1 MRFFDTHTHI
11 LPGID
16 DGAKNKEESQKM
28 IEMLKNQGITDVIF
42 TPHFYNY
49 ETTLDKFVQKR
60 DTAFEQIKDSLGDI
74 KAHMGAEVY
83 LVDTLFGI
91 DDISELCIDKSNYI
105 LVELPFNEHNQEKIL
120 SMLNRLCVTF
130 QVIPILAHLEKYHSF
145 FNSDFLHEIS
155 KIECLV
161 QIDIDSL
168 KHPFLR
174 KKINKFIE
182 RGYIQFVGS
191 DCHNLKER
199 KPNFDVLEKNLPALM
214 CEFLHNNSDITF

>member
-16 DGAKNKEESQKM
+16 DGSKNKEESLNMIKM
-28 IEMLKNQGITDVIF
+28 LGEQGITDIIL

-49 ETTLDKFVQKR
+49 ETTLEKFVKKR
-60 DTAFEQIKDSLGDI
+60 NDAFDEIKEFFGEITPHL
-74 KAHMGAEVY
+74 GAEVY
-83 LVDTLFGI
+83 LVDTIFGI
-91 DDISELCIDKSNYI
+91 EDITELCIDKSNYI
-105 LVELPFNEHNQEKIL
+105 LVELPFNEHNQGKVI
-120 SMLNRLCVTF
+120 SMINRLCATF
-130 QVIPILAHLEKYHSF
+130 QVIPILAHIEKYHSF
-145 FNSDFLHEIS
+145 FNAEFLREVS
-155 KIECLV
+155 KIDCLV

-168 KHPFLR
+168 KHPLLR
-174 KKINKFIE
+174 RKINKFIE

-199 KPNFDVLEKNLPALM
+199 RPNFDVLKRNLPPIM